1 MNVGEVAASAAG
13 DAYFFADD
21 GKVFD
26 EQYAPAA
33 PARLGRAHHAG
44 SAGTDHDDVVRRG
57 TRRSQNQERF
67 ELRCPR

>member
-1 MNVGEVAASAAG
+1 M
-13 DAYFFADD
+13 
-21 GKVFD
+21 FD
-26 EQYAPAA
+26 EQYASAA

-44 SAGTDHDDVVRRG
+44 STGTDHDDVVRCG